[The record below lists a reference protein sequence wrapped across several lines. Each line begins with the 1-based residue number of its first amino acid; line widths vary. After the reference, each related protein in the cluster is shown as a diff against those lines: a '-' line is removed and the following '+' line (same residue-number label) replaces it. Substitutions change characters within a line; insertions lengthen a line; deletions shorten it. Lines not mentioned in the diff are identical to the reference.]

1 MARRSGPGGPRSF
14 ARLVALGVLN
24 HAVLAGLRVDV
35 SLDALARGGS
45 PATVG
50 VLMALFALLP
60 AILSVSIGR
69 LCDRTGVRTPL
80 ILSSAALAVAT
91 ALPALLPGFVALALA
106 AAATGLAFGVF
117 QIAAQH
123 ATAQM
128 GDPVDRVRRYTLL
141 ALGYSVSG
149 MAGPLVAGF
158 GIDHAGHRATFALL
172 AVIPLVPL
180 ALLTSGRIA
189 LPAPAPRTGEESARG
204 HFDLW
209 RDPSM
214 RRVLVLNAL
223 FAIGW
228 DLNTIFVPIYGA
240 QIGLAAAE
248 IGLVLAVFNAAT
260 FTVRFAMPW
269 IASRHAE
276 TRVIGTALLVSAVA
290 FFVFPFAQG
299 VAGMSAVAYT
309 LGLGLGAGQPMVLSL
324 LASRAPPGRLG
335 EAAGM
340 RMTMIQSM
348 AVGVPLAFGALGAV
362 VGLAPVLWAVGAGL
376 AAGGAL
382 VRRGA

>member
-1 MARRSGPGGPRSF
+1 MARRSGPRGPRSF
-14 ARLVALGVLN
+14 AWLVALGVLN
-24 HAVLAGLRVDV
+24 HSVLAGLRVDV

-69 LCDRTGVRTPL
+69 LCDRTGVRSLL
-80 ILSSAALAVAT
+80 ILSSAALAIAT
-91 ALPALLPGFVALALA
+91 ALPALLPGFVALALT

-180 ALLTSGRIA
+180 AVLTSGRIA
-189 LPAPAPRTGEESARG
+189 LPAPAPHVDEGSARG
-204 HFDLW
+204 YFDLW

-260 FTVRFAMPW
+260 FTVRLAMPW
-269 IASRHAE
+269 IAARQTE
-276 TRVIGTALLVSAVA
+276 TRVIGTALLVSAAA
-290 FFVFPFAQG
+290 FFAFPFAPG
-299 VAGMSAVAYT
+299 VVGMSAVAYT

-348 AVGVPLAFGALGAV
+348 AVGVPLAFGALGAAI
-362 VGLAPVLWAVGAGL
+362 GLAPVLWAVGAGL

-382 VRRGA
+382 ARRGA